1 MPSGKL
7 GGEEV
12 GGSIGR
18 PISDTGP
25 LDFRG
30 LDVVAALLNI
40 CGILARVRELALL
53 PSGGW
58 SCWKDSNSV
67 KRVFKFLR

>member
-1 MPSGKL
+1 M
-7 GGEEV
+7 V
-12 GGSIGR
+12 GSMGS
-18 PISDTGP
+18 PISVTGP

-40 CGILARVRELALL
+40 WGILARLSELAEL

-58 SCWKDSNSV
+58 NC
-67 KRVFKFLR
+67 